1 MEPFNTD
8 SDRTVPRPPPMPAVA
23 PPPMVLEQPSQ
34 APSQIPP
41 QTLAPVSEEDRT
53 MGMLVHLLAML
64 TGFVGVLILWLIK
77 KDESRF
83 VDYHGKEAL
92 NFMLS
97 MLIYS
102 LGLMAVMMVV
112 GVVTLGF
119 GFFILFPAYFVLI
132 IGSLVLEIMAC
143 LAANRGEWHRY
154 PYTLR
159 LIT

>member
-1 MEPFNTD
+1 
-8 SDRTVPRPPPMPAVA
+8 
-23 PPPMVLEQPSQ
+23 
-34 APSQIPP
+34 
-41 QTLAPVSEEDRT
+41 
-53 MGMLVHLLAML
+53 MGMLVHLLAIL

-119 GFFILFPAYFVLI
+119 GFFILFPAYFVLV

-154 PYTLR
+154 PYTIR
-159 LIT
+159 MIA